1 MDESLRLGIW
11 AKGTIGTIG
20 AIGALM
26 LGDTIGTFGMLG
38 GMMIGLGR
46 LRTAGFNGGHLWF
59 WPHCPPQR

>member
-11 AKGTIGTIG
+11 AKGTIGT
-20 AIGALM
+20 IGALM

-46 LRTAGFNGGHLWF
+46 LRTVGFNGGHLWF
-59 WPHCPPQR
+59 WLHCPPQR